1 MKYLFILGLVVFAT
15 AGFGLW
21 QWSQGNVPQTT
32 ADVAPAE
39 VVQSIPTPNT
49 NLYRVMDSVDKVT
62 AATENGYTRTIYTIR
77 NVAIAI
83 LATIVL
89 IILLAVLQLGRSK
102 IVLAGVTNF
111 KAGTKTSIIG
121 YAGDRSDRVPLA
133 TVKAVRSIASSAI
146 PNDHLIDD

>member
-62 AATENGYTRTIYTIR
+62 AATEMLR
-77 NVAIAI
+77 
-83 LATIVL
+83 
-89 IILLAVLQLGRSK
+89 
-102 IVLAGVTNF
+102 
-111 KAGTKTSIIG
+111 
-121 YAGDRSDRVPLA
+121 
-133 TVKAVRSIASSAI
+133 
-146 PNDHLIDD
+146 